1 MSKKTTYT
9 TYKEIETEIDVDII
23 LLNSHI
29 YTTKDLSEIDKQHKT
44 ESEKLY
50 LCITI
55 EIELDDFESVLDA
68 AAYARPR
75 LLIILGILSFLT
87 QELFTPFDFIG
98 SYTVVGILKNIKT
111 EKFLCNKIDLLTSI
125 EMIIQLVNSKKEND
139 KRLLYSLIDRYRKAF
154 YLEQESEE
162 NMIHDDEI
170 LLSYF
175 HILELLSNKYYS
187 NQKQKATN
195 SINDFTES
203 ILKEIYLLDGSQL
216 ESELNA
222 KKKLIENLL
231 ISNIPVGSK
240 IMYMFEEQGILTL
253 RLKYFIS
260 ELIKDRNSVAHGR
273 QVYQE
278 RVIFPIPPF
287 FPLIRNREYSFEM
300 LRILTGRAISLFLN
314 MNHLKNEW
322 EEIDESLMPTIDE
335 LNIFIKEKKY
345 ESLSIDEFFAGIEND
360 IVPFSISYYLINNK
374 LIIEKAIQS
383 LSNVIENYREVEE
396 EITQIIL
403 AVILIAD
410 KTEGKLR
417 EKCIEIIKIASA
429 NRWLPDFKIR
439 DVLYYLEYLGHQP
452 KILREMISNKEIK

>member
-139 KRLLYSLIDRYRKAF
+139 KRLFYSLIDRYRKAF